1 MSRFKTPAV
10 TVLHPGLTM
19 MSSISPLILIKN
31 TTETADVEYYIG
43 VNLNTD
49 SRKLQFNVLYEEEDE
64 VDW

>member
-49 SRKLQFNVLYEEEDE
+49 SRKL
-64 VDW
+64 